1 MITHTRSAKSDTGL
15 CLQVGGKGR
24 WSQVG
29 LGGLPQARVGGR
41 TLSHHRN
48 SFLPRNRVSQPCP
61 WGARE
66 GSPPDGKEGSRV
78 LLPDFKLGERREG
91 CMFPGE
97 PFSFSGSHATLCSPT
112 AGQSGRP
119 GREFQTSQG
128 PPKQPRV
135 SMDPPVKCSST

>member
-1 MITHTRSAKSDTGL
+1 MITHTWSAKSDTGL

-24 WSQVG
+24 GSRVG

-66 GSPPDGKEGSRV
+66 GSPPDGKKGSRV
-78 LLPDFKLGERREG
+78 LLPDFKLGESREG
-91 CMFPGE
+91 CMFPG
-97 PFSFSGSHATLCSPT
+97 
-112 AGQSGRP
+112 
-119 GREFQTSQG
+119 
-128 PPKQPRV
+128 
-135 SMDPPVKCSST
+135 